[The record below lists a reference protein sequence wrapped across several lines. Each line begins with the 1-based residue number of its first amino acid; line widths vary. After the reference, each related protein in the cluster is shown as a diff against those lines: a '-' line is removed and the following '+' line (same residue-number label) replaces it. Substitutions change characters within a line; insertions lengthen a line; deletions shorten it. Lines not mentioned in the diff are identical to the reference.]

1 MTGAVLRLSAD
12 EVLRAI
18 EDVDPV
24 AVVAEELTGGTH
36 PDEPPTCRFVADP
49 ERAAHLRHEQTAV
62 QDLVTGDVCLFPASC
77 LRLVRAAALVGLAA
91 REVHADGV
99 VTAALFASPAA
110 TPLHLA
116 VIARHV
122 PWLTHISVHTAD
134 IASPVPI
141 GRALLDQ
148 LEAAGI
154 GISATADM
162 RHAAAGANLL
172 ITSDFA
178 ADRLAVGLPPLGSL
192 TVNATGVDLPSDL
205 LDSVDQVYVD
215 DLGLL
220 PANRHRAVA
229 AMHLAEPGTHEE
241 LAPRTEGW
249 YRPHAAWRHR
259 RRVEADLGRVLTGHH
274 PGRSDPD
281 DILLVELLGVGTE
294 NAALGGRLQRAALER
309 GLGVRLADRPRST
322 R

>member
-1 MTGAVLRLSAD
+1 MTGAVLRLSAE
-12 EVLRAI
+12 EVLRAL
-18 EDVDPV
+18 EDVDPL
-24 AVVAEELTGGTH
+24 AVVAEELTGGAH
-36 PDEPPTCRFVADP
+36 PDEPPTCRFLTEP
-49 ERAAHLRHEQTAV
+49 GRPPNRPHEQTAV
-62 QDLVTGDVCLFPASC
+62 QDLATGDVCLFPTSS
-77 LRLVRAAALVGLAA
+77 LRLVRAAALAGLAA
-91 REVHADGV
+91 REVHVDGV
-99 VTAALFASPAA
+99 VTAALFASAAA

-134 IASPVPI
+134 AASPVPI

-148 LEAAGI
+148 LESAGI
-154 GISATADM
+154 GVSATADM

-172 ITSDFA
+172 ITADFA

-192 TVNATGVDLPSDL
+192 TVNATGVDLPADL
-205 LDSVDQVYVD
+205 LGSVDQVYVD
-215 DLGLL
+215 DLALL
-220 PANRHRAVA
+220 AANRHRTVA
-229 AMHLAEPGTHEE
+229 AMHLAEPGAHEE

-259 RRVEADLGRVLTGHH
+259 RRIDADLAQVLTGQHA
-274 PGRSDPD
+274 GRTDPD
-281 DILLVELLGVGTE
+281 DILLVELLGLGTE

-309 GLGVRLADRPRST
+309 GLGVRLADRPRTS